1 MNLLNF
7 SLFTFLRLLTRWMQ
21 LDQRLHVNL
30 VQASSTSKFWS
41 KPAENIEEVKSRRQE
56 EMNQEVVLIIGPAD
70 PY

>member
-7 SLFTFLRLLTRWMQ
+7 SLSTCLKTFNPLEM
-21 LDQRLHVNL
+21 DHRLHVNL

-41 KPAENIEEVKSRRQE
+41 KPAENIEEVKSRRRE
-56 EMNQEVVLIIGPAD
+56 AENQEVVLIIGPAD